1 MMFDRIQKYVEDLVA
16 ENVVNNSIAEG
27 DKILI
32 DKNKKEDN
40 LELIVK
46 EKVEN

>member
-1 MMFDRIQKYVEDLVA
+1 MSEIYEIIDKKKLD
-16 ENVVNNSIAEG
+16 VVNNSIVEG

-32 DKNKKEDN
+32 DKNKKQDN